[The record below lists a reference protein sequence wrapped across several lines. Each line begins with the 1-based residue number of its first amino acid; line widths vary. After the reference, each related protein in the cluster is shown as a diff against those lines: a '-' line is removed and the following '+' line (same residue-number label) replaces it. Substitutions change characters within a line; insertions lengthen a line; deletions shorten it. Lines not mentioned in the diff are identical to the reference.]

1 MVQVIPRNSRKRST
15 AATLTTV
22 SAVYYTCP
30 VGYLTQITRII
41 ISNGSN
47 STQTATL
54 RWYHKE
60 DDTTYTIINAVTLA
74 GNSATNFDFDLHMG
88 SEDRLEAFTA
98 AGTAVTILFSYHEEY
113 VGT

>member
-1 MVQVIPRNSRKRST
+1 MVQILPRNVRKRST

-22 SAVYYTCP
+22 SIVYYTCP
-30 VGYLTQITRII
+30 VGYNTQINRII
-41 ISNGSN
+41 LSNGSN
-47 STQTATL
+47 SNQNATL
-54 RWYHKE
+54 SWYNKE
-60 DDTTYTIINAVTLA
+60 DNTTYTIINAINLA

-98 AGTAVTILFSYHEEY
+98 AGTSVTVLFSYDEEY

>member
-1 MVQVIPRNSRKRST
+1 MVQVLPRNIRSRST

-30 VGYLTQITRII
+30 IGYHTQINRII
-41 ISNGSN
+41 LSNGSTSN
-47 STQTATL
+47 QKATL
-54 RWYHKE
+54 NWYNKE
-60 DDTTYTIINAVTLA
+60 DNTTYTIINDISLA

-98 AGTAVTILFSYHEEY
+98 SGTSVTVLFSYHEEY
-113 VGT
+113 IGT